1 MELLPSLRPPSLKG
15 KVAAPLKKL
24 RFWRFVVK
32 IVYFCDKIVC
42 KMNSQTIESKM
53 LKCIKKCGRGKL
65 IFSSDFVRFGEQ
77 KTVNK
82 VLERMAKEGTIL
94 RISRGI
100 YYYPKIDKKL
110 GLGVLYPTL
119 EAIAEGVAKRDKARI
134 VPTGLYALNRL
145 GFSTQ
150 IPMNI
155 QYLTDGSNR
164 KLTLYN
170 GATIEFKHTAPKN
183 LAFNSQLAMLLTFAF
198 KSLGKDNVTDEI
210 LAHTKELLTKDKS
223 QSVKQDYKLMPAW
236 VSSII
241 KSLYEK

>member
-1 MELLPSLRPPSLKG
+1 MAISDCLPNVYGIYKKHKFFSPIVLY
-15 KVAAPLKKL
+15 VAKML
-24 RFWRFVVK
+24 
-32 IVYFCDKIVC
+32 YFCDKIIC
-42 KMNSQTIESKM
+42 YMATQPIENKILES
-53 LKCIKKCGRGKL
+53 IKKCGRGKL
-65 IFSSDFVRFGEQ
+65 IFSSDFVRFGGQ
-77 KTVNK
+77 KAVNK
-82 VLERMAKEGTIL
+82 ALERMALDGTIL

-100 YYYPKIDKKL
+100 YYYPKINKKL

-119 EAIAEGVAKRDKARI
+119 EDVAEGIAKRDKARI
-134 VPTGLYALNRL
+134 VPTGIYALNRL

-164 KLTLYN
+164 KLTIYN

-198 KSLGKDNVTDEI
+198 KILGKDNITDEI
-210 LAHTKELLTKDKS
+210 LSHSKELLVKDKN
-223 QSVKQDYKLMPAW
+223 QTVKQDYKLMPAW

-241 KSLYEK
+241 KTLYEE

>member
-1 MELLPSLRPPSLKG
+1 MQAIEN
-15 KVAAPLKKL
+15 
-24 RFWRFVVK
+24 K
-32 IVYFCDKIVC
+32 ILNY
-42 KMNSQTIESKM
+42 
-53 LKCIKKCGRGKL
+53 LKKCGRGTTF
-65 IFSSDFVRFGEQ
+65 FSSDFVRFGEQ
-77 KTVNK
+77 KSVNK
-82 VLERMAKEGTIL
+82 ALERMTKDGIIL
-94 RISRGI
+94 RIGRGV
-100 YYYPKIDKKL
+100 YHYPKINKKL
-110 GLGVLYPTL
+110 GIGIIYPTL
-119 EAIAEGVAKRDKARI
+119 EAIAESIAKRDKARI

-155 QYLTDGSNR
+155 QYLTDSYNR
-164 KLTLYN
+164 KLTLFN

-198 KSLGKDNVTDEI
+198 KILGKENITDEV
-210 LAHTKELLTKDKS
+210 LSHTKELLEKDKS

>member
-1 MELLPSLRPPSLKG
+1 M
-15 KVAAPLKKL
+15 
-24 RFWRFVVK
+24 
-32 IVYFCDKIVC
+32 YFCDKITHV
-42 KMNSQTIESKM
+42 MDIQSIENKI
-53 LKCIKKCGRGKL
+53 LNNIKKCGRGNA

-82 VLERMAKEGTIL
+82 ALERLAKEGVLI
-94 RISRGI
+94 RISRGF
-100 YYYPKIDKKL
+100 YYYPKIDRKL

-119 EAIAEGVAKRDKARI
+119 ETIAESIAKRDKARI

-183 LAFNSQLAMLLTFAF
+183 LAFNSQLAMLITFAF
-198 KSLGKDNVTDEI
+198 RSLGKENITEEI
-210 LAHTKELLTKDKS
+210 LAHTKELLAKDKS
-223 QSVKQDYKLMPAW
+223 QTVKQDYKLMPAW

>member
-1 MELLPSLRPPSLKG
+1 M
-15 KVAAPLKKL
+15 
-24 RFWRFVVK
+24 RFVVK
-32 IVYFCDKIVC
+32 MLYFCDKIIFT
-42 KMNSQTIESKM
+42 MNIQSIDNKI
-53 LKCIKKCGRGKL
+53 LKSIKKCGRGKV

-77 KTVNK
+77 KTINK
-82 VLERMAKEGTIL
+82 VLERMAKDGIIL
-94 RISRGI
+94 RISRGV

-110 GLGVLYPTL
+110 GIGVLYPTL
-119 EAIAEGVAKRDKARI
+119 ETIAEAIAKRDKARI

-170 GATIEFKHTAPKN
+170 GATIEFRHTAPKN
-183 LAFNSQLAMLLTFAF
+183 LAFNSYLAMLLTLAF
-198 KSLGKDNVTDEI
+198 KSLGKENISDEV
-210 LAHTKELLTKDKS
+210 LAHTKELLTKDAS

-236 VSSII
+236 VSSIL
-241 KSLYEK
+241 KSLYEE

>member
-1 MELLPSLRPPSLKG
+1 M
-15 KVAAPLKKL
+15 
-24 RFWRFVVK
+24 
-32 IVYFCDKIVC
+32 D
-42 KMNSQTIESKM
+42 NQTIENKILESVR
-53 LKCIKKCGRGKL
+53 KCGRGKL

-82 VLERMAKEGTIL
+82 VLERMAKDGTIL
-94 RISRGI
+94 RISRGV

-119 EAIAEGVAKRDKARI
+119 EAIAEGIAKRDKARI

-198 KSLGKDNVTDEI
+198 KSLGKDNITDEI
-210 LAHTKELLTKDKS
+210 LAHTKELLAKDKS

-241 KSLYEK
+241 KSLYEE

>member
-1 MELLPSLRPPSLKG
+1 MSGQP
-15 KVAAPLKKL
+15 
-24 RFWRFVVK
+24 
-32 IVYFCDKIVC
+32 
-42 KMNSQTIESKM
+42 IESKI
-53 LKCIKKCGRGKL
+53 LECIKKCGRGKL
-65 IFSSDFVRFGEQ
+65 VFSSDFVRFGEQ

-170 GATIEFKHTAPKN
+170 GGTIEFKHTAPKN

-210 LAHTKELLTKDKS
+210 LAHTKELLAKDKS
-223 QSVKQDYKLMPAW
+223 QGVKQDYKLMPAW

-241 KSLYEK
+241 KSLYEE

>member
-1 MELLPSLRPPSLKG
+1 
-15 KVAAPLKKL
+15 
-24 RFWRFVVK
+24 
-32 IVYFCDKIVC
+32 
-42 KMNSQTIESKM
+42 MNNQTIENKILES
-53 LKCIKKCGRGKL
+53 IKKCGRGKL
-65 IFSSDFVRFGEQ
+65 IFSSDFVRFAEQ

-82 VLERMAKEGTIL
+82 VLERMAKDGTIL
-94 RISRGI
+94 RISRGV

-119 EAIAEGVAKRDKARI
+119 EAIAEGIAKRDKARI

-164 KLTLYN
+164 KLKLYN
-170 GATIEFKHTAPKN
+170 GATIEFRHTAPKN

-210 LAHTKELLTKDKS
+210 LAHTKELLAKDKS

-241 KSLYEK
+241 KSLYEE